1 MSKLSLIWIFSVC
14 VRVCA
19 YLGMCVCV
27 SVRACMCAYLG
38 TCVCVC
44 VRACMHVCLF
54 SGTEKASSLK
64 AVGLKTV

>member
-1 MSKLSLIWIFSVC
+1 MLKNNTIL
-14 VRVCA
+14 
-19 YLGMCVCV
+19 
-27 SVRACMCAYLG
+27 
-38 TCVCVC
+38 CVCVC